1 MSINGVRLPDGRLIK
16 IPYGAVRIRLPPRR
30 RTPLYS
36 NSMYLRTRI
45 ISNMAHI
52 LRTSFTFNIHHKE
65 LRRKEFSDVIEE
77 GFLIELSPD
86 SFNKFSNQHQF
97 EILL

>member
-1 MSINGVRLPDGRLIK
+1 MG
-16 IPYGAVRIRLPPRR
+16 
-30 RTPLYS
+30 
-36 NSMYLRTRI
+36 
-45 ISNMAHI
+45 HI